1 MNARVIGKQR
11 GQAMSEF
18 VVAMIAFVPLVLG
31 VIYIGKYSD
40 IKHQAIQASRY
51 AAFERALDPH
61 SHEGGT
67 TVQDETV
74 ARFFRDGGQHTI
86 GFQDKA
92 TGSTRT
98 DENPVWAQVNGNPM
112 IGQYPDVSVQFSS
125 KSVKDSTTS
134 TLLFPMDLMTKSFSG
149 LNDDGS
155 AVEADVSVKV
165 ADIAHFA
172 PLSNIN
178 LSVGA
183 TTVIAGDPWNA
194 GGAQDVANHFPSS
207 LQLPPP
213 AKQLPAPAVRAA
225 TGVLETLARAKRAK
239 TAPLLNKSR
248 LRFLYYNQRYS
259 IEKARSELGYEPQ
272 FSFRTGLPLALDA
285 LERCRVGSLS
295 G

>member
-1 MNARVIGKQR
+1 MNARLSRKQR

-61 SHEGGT
+61 GHEGGT
-67 TVQDETV
+67 TIPDETV
-74 ARFFRDGGQHTI
+74 ARFYTYNGQHAI
-86 GFQDKA
+86 GFQHKA

-98 DENPVWAQVNGNPM
+98 DENPVWAQVNGDPM
-112 IGQYPDVSVQFSS
+112 ISQYSPDISVQFSS
-125 KSVKDSTTS
+125 KSVKDAATS
-134 TLLFPMDLMTKSFSG
+134 ALLSPMDLATKTMSG

-165 ADIAHFA
+165 ADIAHFT

-194 GGAQDVANHFPSS
+194 DGAQDVANHFPSS
-207 LQLPPP
+207 PFPPP
-213 AKQLPAPAVRAA
+213 AVPQRVLGWLQNLP
-225 TGVLETLARAKRAK
+225 LAGS
-239 TAPLLNKSR
+239 LLNLITR
-248 LRFLYYNQRYS
+248 LFVD
-259 IEKARSELGYEPQ
+259 
-272 FSFRTGLPLALDA
+272 TGLPEFGCVKPDVVPDSVAPGASYDPMN
-285 LERCRVGSLS
+285 GS
-295 G
+295 GVNQCY

>member
-1 MNARVIGKQR
+1 MNARLIRRQR

-18 VVAMIAFVPLVLG
+18 AIAMIAFVPLVLG

-92 TGSTRT
+92 TGSTRS
-98 DENPVWAQVNGNPM
+98 DENPVWAQVNDNPM

-134 TLLFPMDLMTKSFSG
+134 TLMSPMDLAIKTMSG

-165 ADIAHFA
+165 ANISHFA
-172 PLSNIN
+172 TLSNIN

-207 LQLPPP
+207 PLPPP
-213 AKQLPAPAVRAA
+213 AVPQRVLGWLENLP
-225 TGVLETLARAKRAK
+225 LAGS
-239 TAPLLNKSR
+239 LLNFITK
-248 LRFLYYNQRYS
+248 LFVD
-259 IEKARSELGYEPQ
+259 
-272 FSFRTGLPLALDA
+272 TGLPQLGCVKPDVVPDSVAPGANYDPMKGGGVNQ
-285 LERCRVGSLS
+285 CY
-295 G
+295 

>member
-1 MNARVIGKQR
+1 MNARLIRRQR

-18 VVAMIAFVPLVLG
+18 AIAMIAFVPLVLG

-92 TGSTRT
+92 TGSTRS
-98 DENPVWAQVNGNPM
+98 DENPVWAQVNDNPM

-134 TLLFPMDLMTKSFSG
+134 TLMSPMDLAIKTMSG

-165 ADIAHFA
+165 ANISHFA
-172 PLSNIN
+172 TLSNIN

-207 LQLPPP
+207 PLPPP
-213 AKQLPAPAVRAA
+213 AVPQRVLGWLENLP
-225 TGVLETLARAKRAK
+225 LAGS
-239 TAPLLNKSR
+239 LLNFITK
-248 LRFLYYNQRYS
+248 LFVD
-259 IEKARSELGYEPQ
+259 
-272 FSFRTGLPLALDA
+272 TGLPQLGCVKPDVVPDSVAPGANYDPMNGGGVNQ
-285 LERCRVGSLS
+285 CY
-295 G
+295 

>member
-1 MNARVIGKQR
+1 MTIPTATNRFERNRSTTMNARLIRRQR

-18 VVAMIAFVPLVLG
+18 AIAMIAFVPLVLG

-74 ARFFRDGGQHTI
+74 ARFFRDGGQHAI

-92 TGSTRT
+92 TGSTRS
-98 DENPVWAQVNGNPM
+98 DENPVWAQVNDNPM

-134 TLLFPMDLMTKSFSG
+134 TLMSPMDLAIKTMSG

-165 ADIAHFA
+165 ANISHFA
-172 PLSNIN
+172 TLSNIN

-183 TTVIAGDPWNA
+183 TTVIAGDPWNG

-207 LQLPPP
+207 PFPPP
-213 AKQLPAPAVRAA
+213 AVPQRVLGWLENLP
-225 TGVLETLARAKRAK
+225 LAGS
-239 TAPLLNKSR
+239 LLNLITK
-248 LRFLYYNQRYS
+248 LFVD
-259 IEKARSELGYEPQ
+259 
-272 FSFRTGLPLALDA
+272 TGLPQFGCVKPDVVPDSVAPGANYDPMNGGGVNQ
-285 LERCRVGSLS
+285 CY
-295 G
+295 

>member
-1 MNARVIGKQR
+1 MNTRLIRRQH

-40 IKHQAIQASRY
+40 IKHQTIQASRY

-61 SHEGGT
+61 GHEGGT

-92 TGSTRT
+92 TGSTSS

-112 IGQYPDVSVQFSS
+112 IAQYPDVSVQFST

-134 TLLFPMDLMTKSFSG
+134 GLLAPMDLAIKTMSG

-165 ADIAHFA
+165 ANISHFA
-172 PLSNIN
+172 TLNNIN

-207 LQLPPP
+207 PFPPP
-213 AKQLPAPAVRAA
+213 AVPQRVLGWLENLP
-225 TGVLETLARAKRAK
+225 LAGS
-239 TAPLLNKSR
+239 LLNFITK
-248 LRFLYYNQRYS
+248 LFVD
-259 IEKARSELGYEPQ
+259 
-272 FSFRTGLPLALDA
+272 TGLPELGCVKPDVVPDSVAPGAKYDPMN
-285 LERCRVGSLS
+285 GS
-295 G
+295 GVNQCY

>member
-1 MNARVIGKQR
+1 
-11 GQAMSEF
+11 
-18 VVAMIAFVPLVLG
+18 MIAFVPLALG

-92 TGSTRT
+92 TGSTRS
-98 DENPVWAQVNGNPM
+98 DENPVWAQVNDNPM

-134 TLLFPMDLMTKSFSG
+134 TLMSPMDLAIKTMSG

-165 ADIAHFA
+165 ANISHFA
-172 PLSNIN
+172 TLSNIN

-207 LQLPPP
+207 PLPPP
-213 AKQLPAPAVRAA
+213 AVPQRVLGWLENLP
-225 TGVLETLARAKRAK
+225 LAGS
-239 TAPLLNKSR
+239 LLNFITK
-248 LRFLYYNQRYS
+248 LFVD
-259 IEKARSELGYEPQ
+259 
-272 FSFRTGLPLALDA
+272 TGLPQLGCVKPDVVPDSVAPGANYDPMNGGGVNQ
-285 LERCRVGSLS
+285 CY
-295 G
+295 

>member
-1 MNARVIGKQR
+1 MTIPTATNRFERNRSTTMNARLIRRQR

-18 VVAMIAFVPLVLG
+18 AIAMIAFVPLVLG

-92 TGSTRT
+92 TGSTRS
-98 DENPVWAQVNGNPM
+98 DENPVWAQVNDNPM

-134 TLLFPMDLMTKSFSG
+134 TLMSPMDLAIKTMSG

-165 ADIAHFA
+165 ANISHFA
-172 PLSNIN
+172 TLSNIN

-207 LQLPPP
+207 PLPPP
-213 AKQLPAPAVRAA
+213 AVPQRVLGWLENLP
-225 TGVLETLARAKRAK
+225 LAGS
-239 TAPLLNKSR
+239 LLNFITK
-248 LRFLYYNQRYS
+248 LFVD
-259 IEKARSELGYEPQ
+259 
-272 FSFRTGLPLALDA
+272 TGLPQLGCVKPDVVPDSVAPGANYDPMNGGGVNQ
-285 LERCRVGSLS
+285 CY
-295 G
+295 